1 MNLTAINSIMSYILT
16 LLTLTILKE
25 LVTAL

>member
-1 MNLTAINSIMSYILT
+1 MNLTAINSIMPYILT
-16 LLTLTILKE
+16 LLTLAILKE

>member
-1 MNLTAINSIMSYILT
+1 MNLTAINSIMPYILT
-16 LLTLTILKE
+16 LLPLTILKE

>member
-1 MNLTAINSIMSYILT
+1 MNLTAFNSIMPYILT

>member
-1 MNLTAINSIMSYILT
+1 MNLTTINSIMSYILT